1 MNRIELTPGIRV
13 RHSSQG
19 YEGWIDDNP
28 FTATNLCR
36 VRVHGRRSREL
47 VPETEIICCNDT
59 QIVFQSTEG
68 LLRKEIESG
77 SDDRETNERLRH
89 WRDLLPLPYTIWALR
104 RYDPSDGGDPIKLL
118 KDADISSEHTSYA
131 IDIFLPQLENILKF
145 GIPIAIVPSHSALEF
160 NPALLGLVRRLV
172 QMGHVD
178 ATSTLS
184 RSQSIESS
192 RFSANG
198 VVARTDIMRHL
209 ESIEVNDAGNLDR
222 KVVLLLD
229 DVVTSGTTFTA
240 CRKLLLDAGAAEVVC
255 LALGWAKRPIPRRT
269 RLRRLI

>member
-1 MNRIELTPGIRV
+1 MELKLNPGMRV
-13 RHSSQG
+13 CHRSQG
-19 YEGWIDDNP
+19 YEGWIDDPP
-28 FTATNLCR
+28 FTSANLCR
-36 VRVHGRRSREL
+36 VRVHGRKWREL
-47 VPETEIICCNDT
+47 VPAAELVCCNDT
-59 QIVFQSTEG
+59 QRVFQSTQG
-68 LLRKEIESG
+68 LLRKKIETG
-77 SDDRETNERLRH
+77 SDDRRINERLRY
-89 WRDLLPLPYTIWALR
+89 WYGLLPLPYTIWALD
-104 RYDPSDGGDPIKLL
+104 RYDPSSGGDPIKLL

-131 IDIFLPQLENILKF
+131 IKIFLPKLENILNF
-145 GIPIAIVPSHSALEF
+145 GIPIAIVPSHSAREF
-160 NPALLGLVRRLV
+160 NQALLGLVRRLA

-192 RFSANG
+192 RFSLEG
-198 VVARTDIMRHL
+198 VVARDDITRHL
-209 ESIEVNDAGNLDR
+209 ESIEVNDAGSLAR

-255 LALGWAKRPIPRRT
+255 LALGWARRPIPERT